1 MAAVSDA
8 NTGRRLRLVIG
19 TAVVFLGALTARG
32 AEVNLSISAKEAY
45 VGSPVV
51 LDVVPG
57 SAARGGSSDW
67 RVDVAAARLDVVA
80 PEDDARL
87 EPGTEERM

>member
-1 MAAVSDA
+1 MFERFREQWRIVPFVGWFAV
-8 NTGRRLRLVIG
+8 T
-19 TAVVFLGALTARG
+19 
-32 AEVNLSISAKEAY
+32 KP
-45 VGSPVV
+45 PVV

-87 EPGTEERM
+87 EPGNEERM

>member
-1 MAAVSDA
+1 MFERFREQWRIVPFVGWFAV
-8 NTGRRLRLVIG
+8 T
-19 TAVVFLGALTARG
+19 
-32 AEVNLSISAKEAY
+32 KP
-45 VGSPVV
+45 PVV
-51 LDVVPG
+51 LDVVPV

-87 EPGTEERM
+87 EPGTEERV